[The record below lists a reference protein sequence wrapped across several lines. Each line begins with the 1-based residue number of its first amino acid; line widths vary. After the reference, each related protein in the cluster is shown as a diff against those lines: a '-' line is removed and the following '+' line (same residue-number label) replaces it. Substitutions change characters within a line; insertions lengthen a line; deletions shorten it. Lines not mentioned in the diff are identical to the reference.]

1 MRGEPGFFDVDDRLR
16 RLSDLGDQLEAFGSA
31 VDFEI
36 FRADLD
42 EALGY
47 RIGPQGGRP
56 PFDPVLMFKILV
68 IQSANNLSDERA
80 EFLINDRLSFMRFL
94 GLGLSDRVPDARTI
108 WLFREKLTKAGAIR
122 GLFGRFDAVL
132 RSAGYIAMSGQ
143 IIDASLVAA
152 PKQRNTEDE
161 KKAIKEGRV
170 PEHWKA
176 RPGKLRQKDRDARWT
191 VKYSKA
197 KERPD
202 GSKPPVDIAIPGFGY
217 QNHIGI
223 DRGFGLI
230 RTWFASPL
238 VVVLLAR
245 PLLGERIGV
254 HRLAAVLVGFAGVLV
269 VTRPGLGGL
278 HAAALL
284 AMGAA
289 CCNALYSIATRLVA
303 AHDSS
308 ETTLFYTGLVG
319 SLVFLPVLPFVWAWP
334 TAPLT
339 WLLLAALGTF
349 GALGHW
355 LLILAHRR
363 APRLGAGPVLLRPAA
378 MGHRPGLSRLRRNPR
393 PLDTRRRRHRHG
405 IGPLPG
411 RTRALASA
419 GHVVGRGWLARDL
432 SPAIPLAG
440 GQAGAM
446 SSPIL
451 TRPPRSIS
459 TYTPRSLWPN
469 ARRSSSGTLQSRSA
483 VSGFTWV
490 AAQRWVRIRT
500 RPRTPPRSISR
511 PTQSNSSQGLDP
523 EK

>member
-1 MRGEPGFFDVDDRLR
+1 MRGEPGFFEVDDRLR

-230 RTWFASPL
+230 RTWMVTDAAAHEGARL
-238 VVVLLAR
+238 REGLLDQRNTAAVVWADSAYRSAANEEHLAR
-245 PLLGERIGV
+245 NGFVSRI
-254 HRLAAVLVGFAGVLV
+254 HRKKPPRKPMPKRTRRANAEKSKVRSRVEHVFAEQKSRMGLFVRTIGIARATTKIGMANLVYNLK
-269 VTRPGLGGL
+269 R
-278 HAAALL
+278 
-284 AMGAA
+284 
-289 CCNALYSIATRLVA
+289 
-303 AHDSS
+303 
-308 ETTLFYTGLVG
+308 
-319 SLVFLPVLPFVWAWP
+319 LVFLEKC
-334 TAPLT
+334 
-339 WLLLAALGTF
+339 
-349 GALGHW
+349 
-355 LLILAHRR
+355 
-363 APRLGAGPVLLRPAA
+363 
-378 MGHRPGLSRLRRNPR
+378 
-393 PLDTRRRRHRHG
+393 
-405 IGPLPG
+405 
-411 RTRALASA
+411 
-419 GHVVGRGWLARDL
+419 
-432 SPAIPLAG
+432 
-440 GQAGAM
+440 
-446 SSPIL
+446 
-451 TRPPRSIS
+451 
-459 TYTPRSLWPN
+459 
-469 ARRSSSGTLQSRSA
+469 A
-483 VSGFTWV
+483 V
-490 AAQRWVRIRT
+490 A
-500 RPRTPPRSISR
+500 
-511 PTQSNSSQGLDP
+511 
-523 EK
+523 